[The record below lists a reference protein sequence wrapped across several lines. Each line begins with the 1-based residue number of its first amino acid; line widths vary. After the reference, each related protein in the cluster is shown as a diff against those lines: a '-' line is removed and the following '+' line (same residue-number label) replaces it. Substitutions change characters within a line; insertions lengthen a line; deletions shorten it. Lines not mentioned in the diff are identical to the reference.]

1 MTDFNTLSTVPF
13 GWLKLTLY
21 YVTSIVIFLL
31 IRKVKVFF
39 TRKRNLFLELLYLIL
54 ILIIGS
60 SYLIIFAYGE
70 KFYIGSLF
78 IEKGND
84 DLIRYSS
91 LFFMIILS
99 VYYSPNI
106 RKGFMD

>member
-13 GWLKLTLY
+13 GWFKLMLY
-21 YVTSIVIFLL
+21 YVTAIIIFSL
-31 IRKVKVFF
+31 IRKAKVFF
-39 TRKRNLFLELLYLIL
+39 TPKRPFFLELLYLIL

-60 SYLIIFAYGE
+60 SYLIIFVYGE
-70 KFYIGSLF
+70 SFYIGGLF
-78 IEKGND
+78 IEKGNE

-99 VYYSPNI
+99 IYYSPNI
-106 RKGFMD
+106 RK